1 LKAEEIIVRINN
13 GISKFKNR
21 HEFKKGN
28 LSLNKYHLRV
38 NVNDNDKEIP
48 LTLIEYKLLLFIIEN
63 DGKIASREETIKYV
77 WGKELISKNVL
88 NTHLFNLKQ
97 KLEEWN
103 FEIKSIR
110 FKGIVINSK

>member
-38 NVNDNDKEIP
+38 NVNDKEIP